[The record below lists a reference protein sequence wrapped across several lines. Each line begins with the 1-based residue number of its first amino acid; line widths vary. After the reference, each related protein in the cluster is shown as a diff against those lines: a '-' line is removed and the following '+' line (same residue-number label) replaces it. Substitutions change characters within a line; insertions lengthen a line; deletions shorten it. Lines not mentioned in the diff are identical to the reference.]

1 MELKTEAVSV
11 VLPRQS
17 YVVMGTGTEGGE
29 NYCGNLLWQSCLTL
43 LDTALQVMR

>member
-17 YVVMGTGTEGGE
+17 CRGRVSVNVGRQHESP
-29 NYCGNLLWQSCLTL
+29 NSK
-43 LDTALQVMR
+43 